1 MSRFGKVFGAVGW
14 LSSQKEGFLKKVN
27 RWTNSSAADPMIEIC
42 NLRKS
47 YNLGQTEVPVLK
59 GISLRIEKGQFVAIM
74 GPSGSGKSTL
84 LNILGCLDVA
94 DGGEY
99 RFENALIH
107 EATEMELAQIR
118 GRRFG
123 FVFQLFNLIPRLSAL
138 RNVELPLIY
147 SRVPKSERRQR
158 AYDGLRIVG
167 LENRADH
174 SASQLSGGQ
183 QQRVAIA
190 RALVNKPA
198 VIIADEPT
206 GSLDS
211 ASGEEIMSL
220 FARLNKEG
228 STIIMVTHEEEVA
241 AYAQRI
247 IRLRDGHIE
256 REEWK

>member
-1 MSRFGKVFGAVGW
+1 
-14 LSSQKEGFLKKVN
+14 
-27 RWTNSSAADPMIEIC
+27 MIELN

-47 YNLGQTEVPVLK
+47 YKLGQNEVPVLK

-84 LNILGCLDVA
+84 LNILGCLDAA
-94 DGGEY
+94 DDGEY
-99 RFENALIH
+99 LLESACIH

-118 GRRFG
+118 GCRFG
-123 FVFQLFNLIPRLSAL
+123 FIFQAFNLIPRLSAL

-147 SRVPKSERRQR
+147 SRIQKSERRQR
-158 AYDGLRIVG
+158 AYDALKSVG
-167 LENRADH
+167 LEHRADH
-174 SASQLSGGQ
+174 SPSQLSGGQ

-190 RALVNKPA
+190 RALVNKPS

-211 ASGEEIMSL
+211 SSGEEIMQL
-220 FARLNKEG
+220 FARLNVEG
-228 STIIMVTHEEEVA
+228 STIVMVTHEEEIA
-241 AYAQRI
+241 AYSQKI

-256 REEWK
+256 REEWR